1 MKKNRKPGF
10 TLIELL
16 VVIAIIGL
24 LSSLVLVSVGGGRSK
39 ARDSRRQGDIRQV
52 TSAQEMYY
60 ADNKVYYSTSGLSY
74 VPAIPNYLPRLDDPR
89 CPGGVCGTG
98 AQDYNWIA
106 NTAAQ
111 TCGSVTLGAAQWY
124 CAFARLENRATGCAS
139 PNYSY
144 FIASH
149 IGTEFLCG
157 AANPVVCDCF

>member
-16 VVIAIIGL
+16 VVIAVIGL
-24 LSSLVLVSVGGGRSK
+24 LSSLVVVSVGGARGK
-39 ARDSRRQGDIRQV
+39 ARDSRRQSDMKQI
-52 TSAQEMYY
+52 TSAQELYY
-60 ADNKVYYSTSGLSY
+60 NDNRVYYSTSTFNY

-98 AQDYNWIA
+98 AQDYTWIA
-106 NTAAQ
+106 NIAAQ
-111 TCGSVTLGAAQWY
+111 TCGSVTLGAGQWY
-124 CAFARLENRATGCAS
+124 CVFARLENKPTTCGS
-139 PNYSY
+139 TYYY

-149 IGTEFLCG
+149 VGTEFFCG